1 MKRAGK
7 FLGGILAAIL
17 TLLIAMFV
25 FMASTADRERKNL
38 YYSVLEPSKIADGAF
53 QGGADTTFVKAEV
66 EVTVKDHT
74 IIEIDLLK
82 HENGKGAKAEAI
94 IMDMI
99 NQNTYQ
105 VDSISGATL
114 SSEVIK
120 SAVSI
125 ALEQGKEQ

>member
-1 MKRAGK
+1 
-7 FLGGILAAIL
+7 
-17 TLLIAMFV
+17 
-25 FMASTADRERKNL
+25 MASTADRERKNL